1 MCVGV
6 RALTLVIS
14 PMICGFKSHRPHRFR
29 GYNQQRHRWK
39 WFIRREKYEPIAKC
53 RSYLHRANEFLR
65 SLKNCLFL
73 LFDHV
78 FQLFCLC
85 RVKFRQCFGYL
96 SGNLSK
102 RLYICVKFSLRV
114 RCSKFPKRL
123 LEFPLECLEV
133 SNCPSLCQAP
143 LLSEPHSFV
152 NYKKL
157 VRLFILY
164 HFASA

>member
-1 MCVGV
+1 
-6 RALTLVIS
+6 
-14 PMICGFKSHRPHRFR
+14 
-29 GYNQQRHRWK
+29 
-39 WFIRREKYEPIAKC
+39 
-53 RSYLHRANEFLR
+53 
-65 SLKNCLFL
+65 
-73 LFDHV
+73 
-78 FQLFCLC
+78 
-85 RVKFRQCFGYL
+85 
-96 SGNLSK
+96 
-102 RLYICVKFSLRV
+102 
-114 RCSKFPKRL
+114 